1 MRTHTDVHGRV
12 PAPGGGGASEYVA
25 SSRSGLDH
33 VLERRG
39 WTSQGTRFPSTCMCR
54 VCRLHTP
61 RMRPIKKR
69 ASASRRH
76 ASPSAACA
84 KAPMRTCADQRR
96 SRAKGREAGGAGAG
110 CGPRRAGASSWA
122 RRASRQRSGR
132 VRKRVRGA
140 DWKSK
145 MRSDRA
151 KKSAR
156 PGRMHARAEECAE
169 SVSSAYLGTQTQG
182 PTQFHSGRRCTSRSP
197 SPRCSCCRSGRPCT
211 TMQSPG

>member
-1 MRTHTDVHGRV
+1 MS
-12 PAPGGGGASEYVA
+12 PGAV
-25 SSRSGLDH
+25 SSAGICR
-33 VLERRG
+33 VLETEGVDVPRHTVPVDLYVPG
-39 WTSQGTRFPSTCMCR
+39 VQAAYATHADDQNAGVSLSETRIPFSG
-54 VCRLHTP
+54 V
-61 RMRPIKKR
+61 
-69 ASASRRH
+69 RH
-76 ASPSAACA
+76 APL
-84 KAPMRTCADQRR
+84 RTCADQGRA
-96 SRAKGREAGGAGAG
+96 RAKGREAGGAGAG

-151 KKSAR
+151 TKSAR

-211 TMQSPG
+211 TMRSPG